1 MKGINTNY
9 TFTPV
14 SKQVDFSTLSGFDI
28 RHLTAIINVTANQ
41 IIYAAGKTGYGLAS
55 IAGSVITLQ
64 YDTTAMNSGDKLA
77 VFYDATSISVDTGL
91 SQPLTDTQLR
101 ATAVPVSGSVSV
113 SNFPS
118 STEISN
124 DSGNPIPV
132 SGTVTAN
139 TGLSQPLTDTQL
151 RASDVNVHVQNF
163 PASVEISNDSGNAI
177 PVSGTVSIS
186 NSSIEISN
194 DVGNPIPVSGTV
206 SVSNSVGFV
215 STNNST
221 TTLLGANAIFTG
233 TADDLLNYAEATCS
247 LVVDRNGTL
256 SIEYSHDGT
265 TWAHVQSYPITVTTP
280 GVAEGF
286 NFSVMA
292 EARYFRIVYTNGG
305 TAQGSFSIQTI
316 LKTTNSNGEVHAISQ
331 SVLDNT
337 DALVVKGTIFGKTT
351 GGGGGYVPVKV
362 NPSGALTVESTVT
375 SSALPTGASTSALQ
389 TTGNNSLA
397 SIDSKLQ
404 FEYGNDGRVRT
415 GEETLLFFDQI
426 NGNVVNSE
434 LWKAT
439 LSGMA
444 LTQTNGTMVLNS
456 GSALTANSYYNLV
469 SSKSF
474 NRVFE
479 FPIYV
484 ATQFKYTVGNTE
496 TIEFGLLSAST
507 NSAPTDGFFIRIN
520 STGVYG
526 VCNINGDETTSVITG
541 PTANNNYYSD
551 IVIYDKSVAFE
562 IQDINGNKYST
573 SIPFLP
579 SAASNAR
586 LGVSYRIYN
595 GGTTA
600 TTASTLSIYA
610 VSVIQMDWATEK
622 PYDEQMSSSTHN
634 FSQIEPLT
642 FVKTA
647 NWTNNTQP
655 STATLSNT
663 TAGYT
668 TLGGY
673 FRFSNLN
680 GSNTDYALFAYQVP
694 VGFSLVINGITV
706 DTAVTTTLG
715 ATAGILSWAAGLGC
729 SAVSLA
735 TTDSWPTSSAPK
747 FVPLGMQ
754 GFSSASVAGTV
765 GTPLNKHFDTPI
777 VVEGGEYLHIILRVI
792 SGTGTGQYTGMVG
805 IDGYFE

>member
-14 SKQVDFSTLSGFDI
+14 SKQVDFSTLSGFDV

-113 SNFPS
+113 SNFP
-118 STEISN
+118 TTQPISG
-124 DSGNPIPV
+124 S
-132 SGTVTAN
+132 
-139 TGLSQPLTDTQL
+139 
-151 RASDVNVHVQNF
+151 
-163 PASVEISNDSGNAI
+163 
-177 PVSGTVSIS
+177 
-186 NSSIEISN
+186 
-194 DVGNPIPVSGTV
+194 V
-206 SVSNSVGFV
+206 SVSNFPATQDV
-215 STNNST
+215 S
-221 TTLLGANAIFTG
+221 
-233 TADDLLNYAEATCS
+233 
-247 LVVDRNGTL
+247 
-256 SIEYSHDGT
+256 
-265 TWAHVQSYPITVTTP
+265 
-280 GVAEGF
+280 
-286 NFSVMA
+286 
-292 EARYFRIVYTNGG
+292 
-305 TAQGSFSIQTI
+305 
-316 LKTTNSNGEVHAISQ
+316 
-331 SVLDNT
+331 
-337 DALVVKGTIFGKTT
+337 
-351 GGGGGYVPVKV
+351 
-362 NPSGALTVESTVT
+362 VT

-507 NSAPTDGFFIRIN
+507 NAAPTDGFFIRIN
-520 STGVYG
+520 NSGVYG
-526 VCNINGDETTSVITG
+526 VCTISGTETTSLISG
-541 PTANNNYYSD
+541 PTANNDYYSD

-573 SIPFLP
+573 SIQFLP

-600 TTASTLSIYA
+600 TTASTLSLYA
-610 VSVIQMDWATEK
+610 VSVVQMDWATEK
-622 PYDEQMSSSTHN
+622 PYDEQMSTSTHN

-754 GFSSASVAGTV
+754 GFSSASVVGTV